1 MKRFFCTVWTAIFLS
16 LLFVPAYAEI
26 EAPEITSK
34 SAVIMDAANGQILFE
49 KNKDEKVYPAS
60 ITKIVTVYLAA
71 KNCDKSETVTGT
83 HAAIDSVPKDS
94 SNIALDYGEALT
106 VEQACAAA
114 MLMSANDAANAL
126 GEHVSGSID
135 EFVKLM
141 NTTAQMFG
149 ANATHF
155 ANTNG
160 LPDENHYTT
169 AQDFAKITRGMVN
182 DSAEFLRYFGMVN
195 YTIENTNKKTE
206 PRNFVAKHRMMHM
219 DKYKY
224 LSVAGGKTGY
234 TTQAEHTAVTYA
246 KKDGKEIIVVLFG
259 AKNLGVLYNETRDL
273 LEYAYNGFTPVTVT
287 AEEIGSKEVDGKVVS
302 PVGKASFYLLNTYTK
317 ADLEYKFS
325 DKNVIIC
332 DKQGNVLSTLSASV
346 TENTSAKS
354 GGFGSV
360 LLKIGIGVLVVLIL
374 FGLWMVADRTRRKRK
389 VRKMKRRR
397 IMEEEQKETVK
408 R

>member
-1 MKRFFCTVWTAIFLS
+1 MKRFFCTVWTAVFLS
-16 LLFVPAYAEI
+16 LLFVPAHAEI

-34 SAVIMDAANGQILFE
+34 SAVVMDAASGQILFE
-49 KNKDEKVYPAS
+49 KAKDEKVYPAS

-71 KNCDKSETVTGT
+71 KNCDKSEKVTGSR
-83 HAAIDSVPKDS
+83 AAIDSVPKDS
-94 SNIALDYGEALT
+94 SNIALDYGEVLT

-141 NTTAQMFG
+141 NTTAQLFG

-182 DSAEFLRYFGMVN
+182 DSKEFLRYFGMVN
-195 YTIENTNKKTE
+195 YTIPKTNKKAE

-224 LSVAGGKTGY
+224 LGVAGGKTGY

-287 AEEIGSKEVDGKVVS
+287 AEEIGSREVDGKVIS
-302 PVGKASFYLLNTYTK
+302 PVGKASFYLLNSYTK

-346 TENTSAKS
+346 TEDTGAKS
-354 GGFGSV
+354 GGKI
-360 LLKIGIGVLVVLIL
+360 LLKIGIGVLIALIL
-374 FGLWMVADRTRRKRK
+374 FGLWSFKDRSRRKRK